1 MRYEVDAVVQYP
13 FDGLAGAQQYRH
25 RDEITRSEQDPVSR
39 GLASDGDWM
48 PGKAATSRRL
58 SGTRVLSQ

>member
-48 PGKAATSRRL
+48 PGRQQHPV
-58 SGTRVLSQ
+58 G